1 MRLGGSVRELVRALS
16 QRLGEQSFAVVD
28 HWDADSTAI
37 GIASVRDPRV
47 LVYVSVN
54 EDAPRYFVSF
64 ETPPAGEWAYHPYTP
79 GEQTSVGTLDEL
91 ASLVEKHITSYA
103 A

>member
-1 MRLGGSVRELVRALS
+1 MRLGGSVRERMRALS
-16 QRLGEQSFAVVD
+16 QRLGEQSF
-28 HWDADSTAI
+28 
-37 GIASVRDPRV
+37 
-47 LVYVSVN
+47 
-54 EDAPRYFVSF
+54 
-64 ETPPAGEWAYHPYTP
+64 AYHPYTP